1 MKKIVF
7 LAISLVSSAFVW
19 GEAKDDVQSQTP
31 QHKMSRLEIMS
42 KKGYKING
50 GALVMPG
57 SKTGSVAI
65 VNAQKRVDARNIND
79 VGAII
84 ELNQNI
90 AVRVLSLDHEE
101 ARDGSADASES
112 TFAISVVD
120 DGDLP
125 TLLVAP
131 EERWAKVNVAKLA
144 LGKNGKT
151 IGGTFLESR
160 TRKEI
165 LRAFSYLCGGAG
177 SQFEGNILSINN
189 VSQLDLY
196 DEFIP
201 LDVIKRAEKFMASCG
216 VTPER
221 IVTYRKAVEEGW
233 APQPTN
239 EVQRVI
245 WEKVKAE
252 QSEKPSNP
260 LKITPGMKPKGK

>member
-50 GALVMPG
+50 GALVVPG
-57 SKTGSVAI
+57 SKSGSIAI
-65 VNAQKRVDARNIND
+65 VNAQKRVDSRNVED
-79 VGAII
+79 VVATI
-84 ELNQNI
+84 ERNQNI
-90 AVRVLSLDHEE
+90 TVKILSLENE
-101 ARDGSADASES
+101 KARDGSADSSGS
-112 TFAISVVD
+112 TFTIWVVD

-144 LGKNGKT
+144 IGKNGKT
-151 IGGTFLESR
+151 IGGAFLESR

-177 SQFEGNILSINN
+177 SQFESNILFINS
-189 VSQLDLY
+189 VSQLDMY

-239 EVQRVI
+239 EVQQAI
-245 WEKVKAE
+245 WDKVHAI
-252 QSEKPSNP
+252 PANP
-260 LKITPGMKPKGK
+260 MKIEFDPKKGR